1 MEEIYENRIADK
13 LRQSDHETHEIQLIL
28 KKLEAMEQMEDS
40 EELENE
46 IMSTV
51 QQYPELMSAMKSYE
65 ENHDFEK
72 EKVEY
77 ERLKLEEQIS
87 MLEKVNEEGIK
98 QTTELQEIH
107 HSEVEDLHKQIINLQ
122 KQVANHVRFID
133 DHCVDSEEIRTEM
146 QKDIDRLVS
155 KLEDQEKQNRTSTS
169 LQTQVQRLEGEM
181 AELTTKLACAA
192 EGERRAKEQLEIR
205 KDERITEV
213 TDLQN
218 EVTWFRG
225 EYDQLLLKLNKCEEE
240 LSNIKFQLT
249 ENQSQ
254 LSTVEA
260 KMNLEQTKNSELKNQ
275 IDENKKSENEKIEIL
290 KNELAEVKNVA
301 ETQKNELQYLKS
313 ELEKSKEIISKLSLR
328 RESISEGENEDF
340 FAGMKKR
347 KSSSD
352 SLEDEINE
360 AEEFELSMTHNN
372 DSLKIKMKKKLEY
385 LEQKLEKKS
394 NAFNELKRE
403 NLRLKDSVDRK
414 KRTLKKG
421 DKLAQSMQ
429 DLSKDSTS
437 DQNKTRNYESRHSHE
452 EYDSEE
458 SGYVASHLG
467 GSYQHIESA
476 SSLLSLDQQSD
487 MTPTRRRLS
496 RRFGSA
502 QILNGD
508 DSSVNYDS
516 SSPVTS
522 RKPMTSTPKVRYVKE
537 CEGCRDIKGR
547 SRLSS
552 SVEFKRPSANQK
564 AQIILTNEK
573 PETPVHTREFNTQ
586 TFQPLTHS
594 AKVQASP
601 RMVTCSVQTYEP
613 YVDQSPAQKTS
624 SRFTPTHT
632 YESFETDKYLT
643 GRNSRPEP
651 TVRPI
656 KSRPEHDFSR
666 LEACLS
672 DKRDEVKDL
681 RHQLREREEAFAR
694 QNAEIQILKRQLRD
708 QERDFNRA
716 RRQSSN
722 PAIQIPSNDKHD
734 IKINL
739 SEGNQ
744 DDYGKIEQIQPG
756 QIQELKTVRK
766 TVKNV
771 NGIPISYSTKVS
783 VKCQKVAVFF

>member
-13 LRQSDHETHEIQLIL
+13 LRQSEHETHEIQMIL

-51 QQYPELMSAMKSYE
+51 QQYPELMSAMKSYN

-87 MLEKVNEEGIK
+87 MLEKVIEEGIK

-146 QKDIDRLVS
+146 QKDIDRLVAQ
-155 KLEDQEKQNRTSTS
+155 LEDQEKQNRTTSS

-192 EGERRAKEQLEIR
+192 EGERRAQEQLEIR
-205 KDERITEV
+205 KDERNTEV

-218 EVTWFRG
+218 EVSWFRG

-240 LSNIKFQLT
+240 LSNCKSQLT
-249 ENQSQ
+249 ESQSQ
-254 LSTVEA
+254 LTTVEA
-260 KMNLEQTKNSELKNQ
+260 KMTLEQTKNSELKN
-275 IDENKKSENEKIEIL
+275 ELEMNKKAEDEKIEIL
-290 KNELAEVKNVA
+290 NLNLAEVKNVA

-313 ELEKSKEIISKLSLR
+313 ELEKSKEIISKLSSR
-328 RESISEGENEDF
+328 RESLSEEEREDF
-340 FAGMKKR
+340 FSGMKKR

-360 AEEFELSMTHNN
+360 AEEYESMTHNN
-372 DSLKIKMKKKLEY
+372 DSLNIKMKKKLEY

-467 GSYQHIESA
+467 GSYQHIQSA

-487 MTPTRRRLS
+487 MTPTR
-496 RRFGSA
+496 
-502 QILNGD
+502 
-508 DSSVNYDS
+508 
-516 SSPVTS
+516 
-522 RKPMTSTPKVRYVKE
+522 
-537 CEGCRDIKGR
+537 
-547 SRLSS
+547 
-552 SVEFKRPSANQK
+552 
-564 AQIILTNEK
+564 
-573 PETPVHTREFNTQ
+573 
-586 TFQPLTHS
+586 
-594 AKVQASP
+594 
-601 RMVTCSVQTYEP
+601 
-613 YVDQSPAQKTS
+613 
-624 SRFTPTHT
+624 
-632 YESFETDKYLT
+632 
-643 GRNSRPEP
+643 
-651 TVRPI
+651 
-656 KSRPEHDFSR
+656 
-666 LEACLS
+666 
-672 DKRDEVKDL
+672 
-681 RHQLREREEAFAR
+681 
-694 QNAEIQILKRQLRD
+694 
-708 QERDFNRA
+708 
-716 RRQSSN
+716 
-722 PAIQIPSNDKHD
+722 
-734 IKINL
+734 
-739 SEGNQ
+739 
-744 DDYGKIEQIQPG
+744 
-756 QIQELKTVRK
+756 
-766 TVKNV
+766 
-771 NGIPISYSTKVS
+771 
-783 VKCQKVAVFF
+783 